1 MNDISSSGSFESAQ
15 LLQLTQPLQKSA
27 TRTTL
32 SDVRKES
39 SLNTIGTKENMKRD
53 LDVEYEKILVE
64 EERLREI
71 LSTVERHCI
80 VIFAIFFVLFNIFY
94 WVDLL
99 F

>member
-1 MNDISSSGSFESAQ
+1 MNDISSSGSFDSAH

-27 TRTTL
+27 TRTML

-39 SLNTIGTKENMKRD
+39 SLNTIGMKEGIKRY

-64 EERLREI
+64 EERQRDI

-80 VIFAIFFVLFNIFY
+80 VIFAIFFVLFNIYY
-94 WVDLL
+94 WIDLL